1 MQLRRLE
8 LIGFKT
14 FVGRTEL
21 DFHPGITAIV
31 GPNGSGKSNIFDG
44 IRWALGEMNPRLL
57 RGARMDDV
65 IFAGS
70 TGRRP
75 HSLAQVSLT
84 LDNGAGVLPLEFS
97 DVTVSRKV
105 TRGGEGE
112 YALNGVD
119 CRLRDIQMLFL
130 GTGLGGRSYAL
141 IGQGE
146 VDAVLRATPVERRQW
161 LEEAAGLA
169 RHKRQRVEAE
179 RRLAHAQTH
188 LERLT
193 DVLDELEAQQQA
205 LAAQA
210 EAATHHRAYTQELSD
225 LEVALFADEARR
237 LLGAVR
243 RLADQLA
250 REREALTVADTRAGE
265 AAAAVEAIQAGLDE
279 ATAVLEARQQNLL
292 EEVERLSA
300 HTAEVQAL
308 DARMESL
315 RARQQDTAAEEVRLA
330 GALDRT
336 RAEAEAIRRDAD
348 LASRERG
355 DQARMLESAEAAMQA
370 AVKDAEGVE
379 AALARS
385 RAEGIEIAR
394 THAQTRSDLAALR
407 ARADVLRQAIDAAA
421 RKAAALDQTTARL
434 VDEQRAA
441 REAYAA
447 ALRRAEEAEAA
458 LARCVDSLTFAKD
471 AFSTESEHVRA
482 AELEED
488 RTRTR
493 LGSLE
498 EAHDQFAGLDE
509 GVQAV
514 LVAARA
520 EPGRFAG
527 LRGAV
532 TDLLEVPSDYR
543 AAIAAAL
550 GPRLHG
556 VVVDARSQIDAVRAF
571 IEQEGRGGAA
581 VLAMDTL
588 RPPRAGG
595 VPTARIGA
603 DALRAADL
611 VKVTGGLTP
620 LAEALLG
627 DVAVVADLTA
637 AWQVF
642 ATGFAGRIVTRS
654 GHALMPDGA
663 VFLRGRAISDASPLG
678 RGQAIAEL
686 RQMLGVVERR
696 KSEAGARRD
705 VAAQRARAAE
715 VAMTAARDDR
725 DRAVAA
731 AAARQ
736 QERERLD
743 DKGSRL
749 ADEQRAVAAED
760 RPRTEAL
767 QALLADIARL
777 EASAGDLEAEARR
790 ADDQTADLEKDLT
803 RATAARDAAASAL
816 TTHRMTMV
824 RIDGHAEAL
833 RVRLTDRETT
843 IGELDLRRSDL
854 TAAGGQ
860 LTTELA
866 AIGMQRERA
875 ASVCDALRAK
885 QADGK
890 ADIERVTAER
900 ARWRDD
906 LGSRAAAQQAA
917 LDARR
922 EAEAAVHRT
931 EVRWAQA
938 DAELG
943 AAAAR
948 LDQEFGI
955 TLEAAAARRLEGS
968 REEVTRR
975 VADVR
980 AALAALGAVNLR
992 AIDEH
997 TALTERLDLLRAQ
1010 TTDLRDAG
1018 DALRQAIVQINA
1030 ALRAGFRKT
1039 FEEVDRE
1046 FGRLFQR
1053 LFEGGE
1059 AYLELVEAEPD
1070 AEPGLEVIA
1079 QLPGKARRSLV
1090 ALSGGERVLVALS
1103 LIFAML
1109 RVHPSPFCIFDEVEA
1124 ALDDANTKRFT
1135 TLLRNLAEQ
1144 TQVLIIT
1151 HNKGTM
1157 AASDVLYGV
1166 TMQEPG
1172 VSSLVSLRLVPAS
1185 SRAEPQRETVA
1196 LPAE

>member
-8 LIGFKT
+8 LVGFKT

-21 DFHPGITAIV
+21 EFHPGITAIV

-75 HSLAQVSLT
+75 HTLAQVSLT
-84 LDNGAGVLPLEFS
+84 LDNGAGMLPLEFS
-97 DVTVSRKV
+97 EVTVSRRV

-179 RRLAHAQTH
+179 RRLGHAQTH

-193 DVLDELEAQQQA
+193 DLLGELEARQQS

-210 EAATHHRAYTQELSD
+210 EAATRHHTYTQELRD

-243 RLADQLA
+243 RLGDQLA
-250 REREALTVADTRAGE
+250 RERDALTAADRQAGD
-265 AAAAVEAIQAGLDE
+265 AAAGIQAIQGRLDE
-279 ATAVLEARQQNLL
+279 ATALVEQRQQDLL
-292 EEVERLSA
+292 GEVERLSA
-300 HTAEVQAL
+300 STAEVQAL
-308 DARMESL
+308 DARMESM
-315 RARQQDTAAEEVRLA
+315 RERQMDSAAEDARLA
-330 GALDRT
+330 DALDRA
-336 RAEAEAIRRDAD
+336 RVEAETMRRDVDRA
-348 LASRERG
+348 ARERE
-355 DQARMLESAEAAMQA
+355 QHARTLESAEAALQGA
-370 AVKDAEGVE
+370 ETDAESVE
-379 AALARS
+379 TQLARA
-385 RAEGIEIAR
+385 RAEGLETAR
-394 THAQTRSDLAALR
+394 THGQTKTDLAALR
-407 ARADVLRQAIDAAA
+407 ARTDVLRQAIDAAA
-421 RKAAALDQTTARL
+421 RKATTLDQAAERL
-434 VDEQRAA
+434 VGDQRAA
-441 REAYAA
+441 REAEAH
-447 ALRRAEEAEAA
+447 ALRGAEDAQAA
-458 LARCVDSLTFAKD
+458 LARSVESLKVARD
-471 AFSTESEHVRA
+471 ALAVEGEQTRA
-482 AELEED
+482 AELDEE
-488 RTRTR
+488 RARAR
-493 LGSLE
+493 LTSLE

-509 GVQAV
+509 GVRAV
-514 LVAARA
+514 LKAAQA
-520 EPGRFAG
+520 EPGGLPG
-527 LRGAV
+527 LRGVVA
-532 TDLLEVPSDYR
+532 DLLEVPSEYR

-550 GPRLHG
+550 GSRLHAL
-556 VVVDARSQIDAVRAF
+556 VVDTRSQIDAVQAF

-581 VLAMDTL
+581 VFALDTL
-588 RPPRAGG
+588 RP
-595 VPTARIGA
+595 ARVIAHGP
-603 DALRAADL
+603 DILRAADI
-611 VKVTGGLTP
+611 VKIAEALTP
-620 LAEALLG
+620 LVETLLG
-627 DVAVVADLTA
+627 DVAVVADLA
-637 AWQVF
+637 VAWQRF
-642 ATGFAGRIVTRS
+642 AAGFAGRIVTRS

-663 VFLRGRAISDASPLG
+663 VFLRGRPTDGSPLG
-678 RGQAIAEL
+678 RGQAIDEL
-686 RQMLGVVERR
+686 RQTLAALERR
-696 KSEAGARRD
+696 RGEAHARRD
-705 VAAQRARAAE
+705 VTARHVNSTEAA
-715 VAMTAARDDR
+715 VAAARDER

-731 AAARQ
+731 GADRQ
-736 QERERLD
+736 RERERLED
-743 DKGSRL
+743 ETARL
-749 ADEQRAVAAED
+749 IDERRTAATED
-760 RPRTEAL
+760 RPRAEAL
-767 QALLADIARL
+767 QGLLADIARL
-777 EASAGDLEAEARR
+777 DANARELEAETRR
-790 ADDQTADLEKDLT
+790 IDDQTQNLEKELA
-803 RATAARDAAASAL
+803 RATAARETALSAV
-816 TTHRMTMV
+816 TSHRLTMV
-824 RIDGHAEAL
+824 RIDERAEAL
-833 RVRLTDRETT
+833 RARLTDREAT
-843 IGELDLRRSDL
+843 IGELDLRRTDLGAVAERL
-854 TAAGGQ
+854 TAD
-860 LTTELA
+860 LA
-866 AIGMQRERA
+866 AIARQREQA
-875 ASVCDALRAK
+875 ASACDALRAQ
-885 QADGK
+885 QANGK
-890 ADIERVTAER
+890 ADIERVSAER
-900 ARWRDD
+900 ARLRDD
-906 LGSRAAAQQAA
+906 LGARAAAHQAS

-955 TLEAAAARRLEGS
+955 TLEAAATRRLDGS

-975 VADVR
+975 VMDVR

-997 TALTERLDLLRAQ
+997 AALSERLEALRTQ
-1010 TTDLRDAG
+1010 TTDLQDAG

-1046 FGRLFQR
+1046 FSRLFQR

-1059 AYLELVEAEPD
+1059 AYLELVEPEPN

-1135 TLLRNLAEQ
+1135 TLLRDLAEQ

-1157 AASDVLYGV
+1157 ASSDVLYGV

-1185 SRAEPQRETVA
+1185 SRAEAPRETVA